1 MCSRISRL
9 AASPTSSASLI
20 ASLYALMAPI
30 SRAWSLPSWVDTSPP
45 MDIFRRMLTV
55 GVPSRKRILP
65 MSFSACFISS
75 IARFSKC
82 LWSFSYPQLAH
93 ISEWT
98 MYWLIAVNSS
108 ASSEFNVSVS
118 FLFPFIVPSRKN
130 GIRFAHFTASPH
142 FPLALRHIF
151 RFPKGYDG
159 RMASRAYFATTSK
172 GLEGVLAEEITAL
185 GGKHAEISTGGVSF
199 SGDGDLCYRANLWLR
214 TANRVLLTLSSFP
227 APSPEA
233 LYEGVKAVP
242 WPDLF
247 SVRRRIAVEAA
258 VRDSG
263 LTHSHYAA
271 QKAKDAVVD
280 RFREAVGKRPD
291 VDPVAPE
298 VRIHLR
304 ILRDACTLSI
314 DTSGESL
321 NRRGYRADP
330 AEASLRETLAA
341 GIVLLSQWDGRLPL
355 ADPACGAGTL
365 LIEAAL
371 HATRTAPGSLRSS
384 CGFQNLSDYRPKL
397 WASIVAGAGEAV
409 LHGAT

>member
-1 MCSRISRL
+1 M
-9 AASPTSSASLI
+9 AA
-20 ASLYALMAPI
+20 
-30 SRAWSLPSWVDTSPP
+30 
-45 MDIFRRMLTV
+45 
-55 GVPSRKRILP
+55 
-65 MSFSACFISS
+65 
-75 IARFSKC
+75 
-82 LWSFSYPQLAH
+82 
-93 ISEWT
+93 
-98 MYWLIAVNSS
+98 
-108 ASSEFNVSVS
+108 
-118 FLFPFIVPSRKN
+118 
-130 GIRFAHFTASPH
+130 
-142 FPLALRHIF
+142 
-151 RFPKGYDG
+151 
-159 RMASRAYFATTSK
+159 RAYFATTSK

-214 TANRVLLTLSSFP
+214 TANRILLKLSSFP
-227 APSPEA
+227 APAPEA

-247 SVRRRIAVEAA
+247 TVRRKIAVEAT
-258 VRDSG
+258 VRDSS
-263 LTHSHYAA
+263 LTHSHFAA

-280 RFREAVGKRPD
+280 RFRETVGERPD

-304 ILRDACTLSI
+304 ILRNVCTLSL

-341 GIVLLSQWDGRLPL
+341 GIVLLSGWDGCLPL

-371 HATRTAPGSLRSS
+371 LAARAAPGSLRTSF
-384 CGFQNLSDYRPKL
+384 GFQNLSDYRPTR
-397 WASIVAGAGEAV
+397 WASLLAEAGDTVRRSGIGRIEGSDVSADAIRSAERNARKAGVSDIVSFRVRDIREFSPCQTPGLLLCNPPYGFRLAGGEEEVAAFYTSMGEA
-409 LHGAT
+409 LKKRCAGWTAYILSGNPAATRHIGLKASRRFPLMNGPIDCRLLKYKLY

>member
-1 MCSRISRL
+1 M
-9 AASPTSSASLI
+9 AA
-20 ASLYALMAPI
+20 
-30 SRAWSLPSWVDTSPP
+30 
-45 MDIFRRMLTV
+45 
-55 GVPSRKRILP
+55 
-65 MSFSACFISS
+65 
-75 IARFSKC
+75 
-82 LWSFSYPQLAH
+82 
-93 ISEWT
+93 
-98 MYWLIAVNSS
+98 
-108 ASSEFNVSVS
+108 
-118 FLFPFIVPSRKN
+118 
-130 GIRFAHFTASPH
+130 
-142 FPLALRHIF
+142 
-151 RFPKGYDG
+151 
-159 RMASRAYFATTSK
+159 RAYFATTSK

-199 SGDGDLCYRANLWLR
+199 SGDGELCYRANLWLR

-227 APSPEA
+227 APTPEA

-247 SVRRRIAVEAA
+247 SVRRKIAVEAT

-263 LTHSHYAA
+263 MTHSHYAA

-304 ILRDACTLSI
+304 ILRDACTLSL

-341 GIVLLSQWDGRLPL
+341 GIVLLSGWDGRLPL

-371 HATRTAPGSLRSS
+371 LATRTAPGSLRSS
-384 CGFQNLSDYRPKL
+384 FGFQNLSDYRPKR
-397 WASIVAGAGEAV
+397 WASLLAEAGETVRRSGIGRIEGSDVSADTIRSAV
-409 LHGAT
+409 RNARKAGVPDLASFCARDIRGFDPGGPPGVILCNPPYGVRMTGGEGEVAAFYKAMGEALKKRCPGWTAYILSGNPAATRHIGLKASRRIPLMNGPIDCRLLQYELY